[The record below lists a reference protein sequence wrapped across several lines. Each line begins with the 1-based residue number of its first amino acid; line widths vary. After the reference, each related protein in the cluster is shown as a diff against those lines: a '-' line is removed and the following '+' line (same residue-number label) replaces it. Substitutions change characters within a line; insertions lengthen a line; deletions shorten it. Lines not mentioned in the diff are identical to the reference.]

1 MEMTVVYIG
10 IACIVAYGLLIL
22 FRQVQALTARI
33 TRLEQEKRE
42 TEALLLSFMESMNDV
57 VKQPAPPSEESAV
70 APTLEDSPAE
80 APSSRERQ
88 QAPHVEDVLLN
99 HSVRE
104 TARLLGKGEGEV
116 ALYAKLRK
124 K

>member
-1 MEMTVVYIG
+1 MTIVYI
-10 IACIVAYGLLIL
+10 IAASVIVYGMLIG
-22 FRQVQALTARI
+22 FRQIQSLKERI
-33 TRLEQEKRE
+33 DVLERDKHE

-57 VKQPAPPSEESAV
+57 VKSDNPKMDEEQPVEEVLTEVDTNESVSE
-70 APTLEDSPAE
+70 PD
-80 APSSRERQ
+80 
-88 QAPHVEDVLLN
+88 VEEVLLR

>member
-1 MEMTVVYIG
+1 MTVAYIAL
-10 IACIVAYGLLIL
+10 ACVFAYGLLIL
-22 FRQVQALTARI
+22 FRQIQSLTARVAQ
-33 TRLEQEKRE
+33 LESEKRE
-42 TEALLLSFMESMNDV
+42 TETLLLSFMESMNDV
-57 VKQPAPPSEESAV
+57 VRQPASRIEETDRSGNEHVDPEQVLTDEINNHPP
-70 APTLEDSPAE
+70 
-80 APSSRERQ
+80 Q
-88 QAPHVEDVLLN
+88 VEDVLLH

>member
-1 MEMTVVYIG
+1 MTVVYIA

-22 FRQVQALTARI
+22 FRQVQALTARV
-33 TRLEQEKRE
+33 TQLEHEKRE
-42 TEALLLSFMESMNDV
+42 TEVLLLSFMESMNDV
-57 VKQPAPPSEESAV
+57 VKQPSS
-70 APTLEDSPAE
+70 LEDVADAQAVHAE
-80 APSSRERQ
+80 LDRERPADETQ
-88 QAPHVEDVLLN
+88 SAPHVEDVLLH

>member
-1 MEMTVVYIG
+1 MTVAYVA

-22 FRQVQALTARI
+22 FRQVQALTARV
-33 TRLEQEKRE
+33 TQLEHEKRE

-57 VKQPAPPSEESAV
+57 VKQPSSLIEEVDKAQAV
-70 APTLEDSPAE
+70 HVEPDREDLADETQS
-80 APSSRERQ
+80 
-88 QAPHVEDVLLN
+88 APHVEDVLLH

>member
-1 MEMTVVYIG
+1 MTVAYVA

-22 FRQVQALTARI
+22 FRQVQALTARV
-33 TRLEQEKRE
+33 TQLEHEKRE

-57 VKQPAPPSEESAV
+57 VKQPSSLIEEIDKAQAV
-70 APTLEDSPAE
+70 HVEPDQEDLADETQS
-80 APSSRERQ
+80 
-88 QAPHVEDVLLN
+88 APHVEDVLLH

>member
-22 FRQVQALTARI
+22 FRQVQALTARV

-42 TEALLLSFMESMNDV
+42 TEALLLSFMESINDV
-57 VKQPAPPSEESAV
+57 VKHPAPSSEESAMEP
-70 APTLEDSPAE
+70 ALEDSLLE

>member
-1 MEMTVVYIG
+1 MTVLYIV

-22 FRQVQALTARI
+22 FRQVQALTARVNQ
-33 TRLEQEKRE
+33 LEQEKRE

-57 VKQPAPPSEESAV
+57 VKRPTERYEETTFDLSVHSESNQETS
-70 APTLEDSPAE
+70 TEDELLVPN
-80 APSSRERQ
+80 
-88 QAPHVEDVLLN
+88 VEDVLLH

-104 TARLLGKGEGEV
+104 TARLLGKGEGEI

>member
-1 MEMTVVYIG
+1 MTVVYIA

-22 FRQVQALTARI
+22 FRQVQALTARV
-33 TRLEQEKRE
+33 TQLEHEKRE

-57 VKQPAPPSEESAV
+57 VKHPLSLEEVADAQAV
-70 APTLEDSPAE
+70 HAE
-80 APSSRERQ
+80 LDRERSDDETQ
-88 QAPHVEDVLLN
+88 SAPHVEDVLLH

>member
-1 MEMTVVYIG
+1 MTIVYIA

-22 FRQVQALTARI
+22 FRQVQALTARV
-33 TRLEQEKRE
+33 TQLEHEKRE

-57 VKQPAPPSEESAV
+57 VKQPASSNEEV
-70 APTLEDSPAE
+70 AGAQSIHAE
-80 APSSRERQ
+80 PKRETSDDDMQ
-88 QAPHVEDVLLN
+88 TAPHVEDVLLH